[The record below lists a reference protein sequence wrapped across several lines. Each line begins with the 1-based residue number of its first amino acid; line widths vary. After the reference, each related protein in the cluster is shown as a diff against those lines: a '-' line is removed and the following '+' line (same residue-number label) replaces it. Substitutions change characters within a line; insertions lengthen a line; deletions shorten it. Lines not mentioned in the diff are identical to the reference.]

1 VETRDGQGR
10 ADSRRMC
17 HRPFAQIPAN
27 RLEWP
32 FFCHEI
38 RSEYV
43 INRETGDSD
52 LAELSLGVLRR
63 ALEPGEDDPSRVQ
76 LVAALYVLGPGG
88 AAPSGGIDVGEGAEE
103 ELDSLLS
110 HLGREE

>member
-1 VETRDGQGR
+1 
-10 ADSRRMC
+10 M
-17 HRPFAQIPAN
+17 
-27 RLEWP
+27 
-32 FFCHEI
+32 
-38 RSEYV
+38 
-43 INRETGDSD
+43 INNKTGDSD

-63 ALEPGEDDPSRVQ
+63 ALEPGEADPSRVQ